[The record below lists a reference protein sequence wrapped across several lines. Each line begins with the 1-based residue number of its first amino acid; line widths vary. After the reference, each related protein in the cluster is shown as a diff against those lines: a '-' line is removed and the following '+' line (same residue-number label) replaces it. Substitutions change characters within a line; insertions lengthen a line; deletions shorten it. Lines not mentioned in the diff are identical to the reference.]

1 MKGVIGVTSKMLKAV
16 KLMVVTN
23 LTQAE
28 IAKEVSTTPGTLS
41 KWKKREDFKEKLRE
55 EQNNFLSEL
64 TRPAM
69 RTMLELLDSPSD
81 YVRCQAAQD
90 ILDRTGYKPSDRVEI
105 EAETVIIKDDI
116 DEWYIH

>member
-41 KWKKREDFKEKLRE
+41 K
-55 EQNNFLSEL
+55 
-64 TRPAM
+64 
-69 RTMLELLDSPSD
+69 
-81 YVRCQAAQD
+81 
-90 ILDRTGYKPSDRVEI
+90 
-105 EAETVIIKDDI
+105 
-116 DEWYIH
+116 